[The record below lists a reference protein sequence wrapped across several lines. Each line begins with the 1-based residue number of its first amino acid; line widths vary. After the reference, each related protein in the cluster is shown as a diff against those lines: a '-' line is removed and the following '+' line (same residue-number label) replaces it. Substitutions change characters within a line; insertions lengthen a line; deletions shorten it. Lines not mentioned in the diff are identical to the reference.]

1 MSIRLRLFVGSIV
14 FALLTGAFGLF
25 SYSSQIASLDIVRQ
39 LYDEGIDPLS
49 RLQMAKS
56 NADSLRA
63 RLEVA
68 MEKTGGEQRSI
79 LQGAQLEMLLVTV
92 SSLNADVENVLLSQL
107 TPQAQKA
114 LRAVLYPLSLIAT
127 AQGHLS
133 DQTVL
138 RELKRISL
146 SMNETLG
153 IMRDDMK
160 GLKGDAD
167 QSIRSAMILTGAGAV
182 SVFVALSAFFVFLSR
197 SVGGA
202 LRHLTD
208 TARSLAAGVLD
219 TPIVPFGPREVRN
232 VLEALAEMQDR
243 CEILESTLAEK
254 TDLLSGQLAVQQ
266 DQLAAALNNMTQA
279 LCMLDGQKRLVVCNE
294 VFVDYF
300 GSHPAGT
307 LARKFIQDPRLIV
320 PLQENETAVHLHEL
334 ETGAVMEV
342 KRRGM
347 PEKGLLIT
355 FEDITEKQQIS
366 KRLEH
371 LAGHDGLTDLPNR
384 RCFGEE
390 LDRLLVKARHAFTV
404 AVLDIRNFKS
414 INDTY
419 GHPVGDALLKECGRR
434 LVALMGSRATVARLG
449 GDEFAIIAQQ
459 ARSPEDSLKLGEQIM
474 ADFEH
479 PFEVDGRRIFASASV
494 GLVHTVPIKA
504 AGGEMSAD
512 IILQNCDLALYKA
525 KEDRRGAFRIFHP
538 SMRQKLKQRREMEL
552 DLQVALERD
561 QFELFYQP
569 FVDAGAGRVSGFE
582 ALLRWRHPEKGMI
595 SPAIFIPLA
604 EETGLIDRLGIWCLE
619 TACRQAAG
627 WPSDLTVSVN
637 LSPVQFKSP
646 TLLAD
651 INRALAKSG
660 LSPARL
666 QIEVTESL
674 FLDESDKVLSIL
686 TDFRRR
692 GLVISMDDFG
702 TGYSSLGYLSRFP
715 FDKIKIDQSFVRDM
729 ARPENIAI
737 VRSVIGLSRALGMK
751 VIAEGI
757 ETSDQMQVLFNEG
770 CREMQGYFFSR
781 PRPAGE
787 LPQML
792 SEIAGRW
799 DGEFSSLTKP
809 GMRAVN
815 AA

>member
-14 FALLTGAFGLF
+14 FALLTATFGFF
-25 SYSSQIASLDIVRQ
+25 SYNSQVSSLELIRQ
-39 LYDEGIDPLS
+39 LYSNGMDPLS
-49 RLQMAKS
+49 RLQQAKS
-56 NADSLRA
+56 NVDTLRA
-63 RLEVA
+63 RFESGIEKKDSSQRFVA
-68 MEKTGGEQRSI
+68 EGP
-79 LQGAQLEMLLVTV
+79 QLEDLLVNV
-92 SSLNADVENVLLSQL
+92 SALNAEIGGVLSADLSE
-107 TPQAQKA
+107 PARKM
-114 LRAVLYPLSLIAT
+114 LRSVLYPLSLIST

-138 RELKRISL
+138 RELKQVS
-146 SMNETLG
+146 LG
-153 IMRDDMK
+153 IGEAVQIVHNDMVGMK
-160 GLKGDAD
+160 SDAD
-167 QSIRSAMILTGAGAV
+167 DSIHGAMILNGIAIA
-182 SVFVALSAFFVFLSR
+182 SVILALSAFFVFLSR

-202 LRHLTD
+202 LRRLVD
-208 TARSLAAGVLD
+208 TARALAAGQLD
-219 TPIVPFGPREVRN
+219 MPIVPTGPREVRN
-232 VLEALAEMQDR
+232 VLAALVEMQDR
-243 CEILESTLAEK
+243 CEFLETTLAEK

-294 VFVDYF
+294 VFGEYF
-300 GSHPAGT
+300 GNHAAGT
-307 LARKFIQDPRLIV
+307 PGRKIFDDPRLTA
-320 PLQENETAVHLHEL
+320 PLQEHETAVHLHEM
-334 ETGAVMEV
+334 ESGAVMEV

-355 FEDITEKQQIS
+355 FEDITEKQQIA

-384 RCFGEE
+384 RCFGEDLDE
-390 LDRLLVKARHAFTV
+390 LLLKSRGPFTV

-419 GHPVGDALLKECGRR
+419 GHPIGDALLKECGRR
-434 LVALMGSRATVARLG
+434 LVELAGPRATVARLG
-449 GDEFAIIAQQ
+449 GDEFAIIAPA
-459 ARSPEDSLKLGEQIM
+459 ARSPEDSLALGEKIL
-474 ADFEH
+474 ADFEA
-479 PFEVDGRRIFASASV
+479 PFEVEERRIFASASI
-494 GLVHTVPIKA
+494 GLVHTSPAKGV
-504 AGGEMSAD
+504 AGEISAD

-525 KEDRRGAFRIFHP
+525 KEDRRGAYRIFQP

-552 DLQVALERD
+552 DLQVALD
-561 QFELFYQP
+561 KGQFELFYQP
-569 FVDAGAGRVSGFE
+569 FVDAEEGRVSGFE

-595 SPAIFIPLA
+595 SPSLFIPLA
-604 EETGLIDRLGIWCLE
+604 EETGLIEKLGVWGLE

-627 WPSDLTVSVN
+627 WPTDMAVSVN
-637 LSPVQFKSP
+637 LSAVQFKSP
-646 TLLAD
+646 TLLTDVA
-651 INRALAKSG
+651 RVLSTSG
-660 LSPARL
+660 LAPSRL

-674 FLDESDKVLSIL
+674 FLDESDRVLSIL
-686 TDFRRR
+686 SEFRRR
-692 GLVISMDDFG
+692 GLTISMDDFG

-757 ETSDQMQVLFNEG
+757 ETAEQMQVLYDEG

-781 PRPAGE
+781 PRPAGD
-787 LPQML
+787 LPLML
-792 SEIAGRW
+792 SEIANRW
-799 DGEFSSLTKP
+799 DGEFSAFKRERRR
-809 GMRAVN
+809 GAN